1 MININTKYFANY
13 FTDMLNRYGAEYGKK
28 FKIFADEGELK
39 RAFKEYGKKPQE
51 FTSGV
56 AEIVSS
62 GLSPVQDLRLDTY
75 SVQITLYVDLAM
87 DGFNEDK
94 ESLNLIAIRDLLTKF
109 IDEQNGV
116 SSMENG
122 INITMSVGYPTTG
135 SKGEVGF
142 ISDCLTLYLNA
153 SFVMFQN
160 GLNANNCS
168 IEINGTKLPFTKMAF
183 SRVRTAEQ
191 NTFNGEESTRT
202 TIQAQGLSVDLS
214 MPALTDNEFSKLVM
228 KDVLDGSNEA
238 LCVKIKTPLYS
249 KLFIGTFGNT
259 TASLELA
266 INVGYN
272 ISIVETVED
281 ILDYGENWE
290 VKTELLDIYK
300 HDGNEN
306 SEFDYY
312 IFFSDGHSVF
322 IDGTK
327 DYEYKFKE
335 PSFYT
340 IRKYKVKRN
349 S

>member
-56 AEIVSS
+56 AEVVSS

-75 SVQITLYVDLAM
+75 SVQVTLYVDLAM

-116 SSMENG
+116 SSMGNG

-160 GLNANNCS
+160 GLNANNCKLVL
-168 IEINGTKLPFTKMAF
+168 NGENIPFTKLTF
-183 SRVRTAEQ
+183 TRTRTAEQ
-191 NTFNGEESTRT
+191 DLMNGETSTKAS
-202 TIQAQGLSVDLS
+202 IQTQGLGVDFV
-214 MPALTDNEFSKLVM
+214 MPALTNSEFSKLVM
-228 KDVLDGSNEA
+228 KDILLGLNEI
-238 LCVKIKTPLYS
+238 VNVSIQTPLYERC
-249 KLFIGTFGNT
+249 FIGTFGNNI
-259 TASLELA
+259 ASLELA

-272 ISIVETVED
+272 VSLIEVNENSVNF
-281 ILDYGENWE
+281 GENW
-290 VKTELLDIYK
+290 TDELISGDYISVDNMGYDCYYYFT
-300 HDGNEN
+300 DGAFYHKLG
-306 SEFDYY
+306 SE
-312 IFFSDGHSVF
+312 IFEHKFTDG
-322 IDGTK
+322 
-327 DYEYKFKE
+327 KE
-335 PSFYT
+335 SHRVR
-340 IRKYKVKRN
+340 IYKVKL
-349 S
+349 